1 MKNILNRLISY
12 QSLKK
17 EEAKDILV
25 RIGKGEFNDAQIAS
39 FISIYMMRSITVD
52 ELDGFRLALLELCK
66 PIDFGGV
73 PSTDMCGTGG
83 DGKNTFNISTISSFV
98 VAGADVKVTKH
109 GNYGVSSHCGSS
121 NVMEHFGYQF
131 TNNQDILAKQL
142 DEANICILHAPLF
155 HPAMAEVGPIRRKL
169 GMKTFFN
176 MLGPLVN
183 PCFPTHQS
191 VGVFNL
197 EIARLYNYLLQKT
210 DKKFNIVH
218 ALDGYDEVSLTGD
231 SKVISNHAD
240 TVLSP
245 ADFQADILKAEDLYG
260 GETVDEA
267 AEIFVKIL
275 SGDAT
280 KQQRQVVLANA
291 GLAISNYKEVSLSDG
306 IAMAAESLD
315 SGKAHQKLKTLIK

>member
-12 QSLKK
+12 QSLSKV
-17 EEAKDILV
+17 EAKDILV

-73 PSTDMCGTGG
+73 PTTDMCGTGG

-98 VAGADVKVTKH
+98 VAGAGVKVTKH

-121 NVMEHFGYQF
+121 NVMEHLGYKF
-131 TNNQDILAKQL
+131 TNDQDVLSKQL

-197 EIARLYNYLLQKT
+197 EIARLYSYLLQKT
-210 DKKFNIVH
+210 DKQFNIVH

-231 SKVISNHAD
+231 TKLISNTED
-240 TVLSP
+240 TVLCP
-245 ADFQADILKAEDLYG
+245 TDFKADILKAKDLYG
-260 GETVDEA
+260 GETIQEA
-267 AEIFVKIL
+267 ADIFVKIL
-275 SGDAT
+275 SGGAT
-280 KQQRQVVLANA
+280 EQQKQVVLANA
-291 GLAISNYKEVSLSDG
+291 GLAISNYKVVSLSDG
-306 IAMAAESLD
+306 IEMATESLD
-315 SGKAHQKLKTLIK
+315 SGVAYQKLKTLIK